1 MLFAQ
6 SSMTVLVASNT
17 YWCLR
22 TINEVDNFLYCEF
35 VTEFVS
41 FYDLNEDPYQLH
53 NIVYALDMNTL
64 EKLSE
69 RLRHLR
75 ECSGSSCERFS
86 SSDWEQ
92 HLSQTTAAPQA
103 EKGTS

>member
-1 MLFAQ
+1 
-6 SSMTVLVASNT
+6 MTVLVASNT

-75 ECSGSSCERFS
+75 ECSGSSCERLS

-92 HLSQTTAAPQA
+92 HLSRTTAAPHA